1 MIKSKSSSWFE
12 VKIRYEKTM
21 ENGVV
26 KKVTEAYAID
36 ALSFTEAE
44 ARITKEMTA
53 YISGEFY
60 IQDISRAAYNEV
72 ISSDRAVEGRFYKCK
87 VSYITIDEKSGKEK
101 RANTFYLVQADD
113 IDKAKGYIDE
123 LLHASLL
130 DYEVASVVETKLL
143 DVFLYENK
151 SERKQTKEN
160 IRNLKKAVNKF
171 VEDVPEG
178 TKVTISSGN
187 QEAVIDKRKNGNHKD
202 DD

>member
-1 MIKSKSSSWFE
+1 MIQSNSSSWFE

-21 ENGVV
+21 ENGLV

-36 ALSFTEAE
+36 ALSFTEVE
-44 ARITKEMTA
+44 ARITEEMKA
-53 YISGEFY
+53 YIGGGFY

-87 VSYITIDEKSGKEK
+87 VSYITTDEKSGKEK

-113 IDKAKGYIDE
+113 INKAKGYIDE
-123 LLHASLL
+123 LLQASLL

-143 DVFLYENK
+143 DVFVYGSK
-151 SERKQTKEN
+151 SEKKQTKEN
-160 IRNLKKAVNKF
+160 IKNLEKAVNKF
-171 VEDVPEG
+171 VEAVPDG
-178 TKVTISSGN
+178 TKVTLSSGN
-187 QEAVIDKRKNGNHKD
+187 QEAVIDKRKKGVHKD